1 MRRVAVMYVQMTW
14 DVGESEI
21 LRTYQLD
28 RRSFVERIMFFAY
41 EAGVFDSFMTYV
53 VDVLDAGSQDD
64 ESPSIMKLHIRSW
77 CK

>member
-41 EAGVFDSFMTYV
+41 EAGVFDGFMAYV
-53 VDVLDAGSQDD
+53 VDVLDAKSQED
-64 ESPSIMKLHIRSW
+64 EF
-77 CK
+77 